1 MFGYN
6 YKNIFYYNKKLLSC
20 LNVINIKVFL
30 SYKITIEDIQKSLI
44 NKICLNEKVIFLF
57 IINILKLTHNFF
69 IFFISN
75 KKLI

>member
-6 YKNIFYYNKKLLSC
+6 YKNNFYHNKKLLSC

-44 NKICLNEKVIFLF
+44 NKICLNEKVIFFF